1 MTAQKKKS
9 ADRKR
14 TSFPREIRYTTNFA
28 DDWDRLLHSGKQ
40 DMHRIKEAISL
51 LMLNEGLLSAE
62 WRDHKLH
69 GEFEG
74 FRECHVKGDL
84 LLVYQISEKSYCEM
98 VVFYRVG
105 THSEIF

>member
-1 MTAQKKKS
+1 MTAMKKS
-9 ADRKR
+9 SERKR
-14 TSFPREIRYTTNFA
+14 TPFPREIKFTTDFS
-28 DDWDRLLHSGKQ
+28 DDWKKLEHSAKH

-51 LMLNEGLLSAE
+51 LMMNDGILSAE
-62 WRDHKLH
+62 WKDHKLH

-84 LLVYQISEKSYCEM
+84 LLMYQIRQKSYCD
-98 VVFYRVG
+98 VVICARVG